1 MAERSLSNDWAP
13 QLQQESARWVE
24 AGLLTDD
31 QRSAILALYPEPA
44 TGSRDRLILIFTI
57 LGSLL
62 VGAGVILFFAS
73 NWQALPAW
81 LKVGAI
87 LAAVVGA
94 YAAGYHLAYTRG
106 DYPRLGHSLFFL
118 GSLLYG
124 AGIWLV
130 AQIFHLQSDF
140 ATGWLL
146 WGLGVLPVVYVT
158 RSTPVLYVSA
168 ITLTV
173 WTIMV
178 QMGPGEPHNWFY
190 PLLMAGVAA
199 LARRAQSV
207 LAEAG
212 VLVGLFLWLTMGVA
226 QHRGEEILVPQFLLL
241 YGAPLVLAA
250 LARLGDVRTYGGL
263 GGVMALLGLYVLTF
277 ERQAE
282 SHSLWVLWGGPWFQV
297 ASAVLLLAAG
307 AVTGWLYWRRG
318 EGGRLPVLIAVL
330 ALVPAA
336 LVAPALV
343 RVPGMVT
350 FNLLLFAGTVGFIA
364 LGIRQRS
371 QLLVNLGLLVFV
383 VHVLTRYFDL
393 FFSAMDKS
401 LFFLLG
407 GVLLLG
413 GGWLL
418 ERNRRRWMRDW
429 GGESIGQ

>member
-73 NWQALPAW
+73 NWPLLPAW
-81 LKVGAI
+81 FKVAAI
-87 LAAVVGA
+87 LAATVGA
-94 YAAGYHLAYTRG
+94 YAGGYHLAYSRG

-124 AGIWLV
+124 AGIWLI

-140 ATGWLL
+140 AGGFLL
-146 WGLGVLPVVYVT
+146 WGLGVLPVIYIT
-158 RSTPVLYVSA
+158 RSSPVLYVSTV
-168 ITLTV
+168 TLTI
-173 WTIMV
+173 WTVMV
-178 QMGPGEPHNWFY
+178 QTGPGEPHNWFY
-190 PLLMAGVAA
+190 PLLMVGVAA
-199 LARRAQSV
+199 LARRAESV

-212 VLVGLFLWLTMGVA
+212 VLVGGIIWLAAGVL
-226 QHRGEEILVPQFLLL
+226 QHGHEDLLAPQFLLL
-241 YGAPLVLAA
+241 YGAPLLLAA
-250 LARLGDVRTYGGL
+250 LARLGDLRAYAGL
-263 GGVMALLGLYVLTF
+263 GGLMALLGFYMLTF
-277 ERQAE
+277 ERTQDANPWIWSGFQAG
-282 SHSLWVLWGGPWFQV
+282 S
-297 ASAVLLLAAG
+297 AAVLAVAALVI
-307 AVTGWLYWRRG
+307 AWLYWRRR
-318 EGGRLPVLIAVL
+318 EDGRLPVLVAVL
-330 ALVPAA
+330 ALIPAA
-336 LVAPALV
+336 LIAPALV
-343 RVPGMVT
+343 RVPGMVM
-350 FNLLLFAGTVGFIA
+350 FNLLLFAGTVGFIV

-383 VHVLTRYFDL
+383 LHVLTRYFDL

-418 ERNRRRWMRDW
+418 ERNRRRWMREW
-429 GGESIGQ
+429 GGESVGQ